1 MSSPRIVAPSPHIHA
16 GTSTRTLMWWVNL
29 ALLPLVITS
38 VAVFGLRSLV
48 VILTAV
54 AACMLT
60 EYILARFVLKKQVLV
75 EDGSAIVTG
84 ILLAAN
90 LPVTIPFYQV
100 ILGSVVAI
108 GIGKMAFG
116 GIGHN
121 PFNPALVGR
130 TFLLVSYPVEMTT
143 WSPPG
148 FRLWTTM
155 SDVVSTATPLGV
167 VAEGPATEIFSNLP
181 GYWELF
187 WGNVGGTLGGV
198 GVFAMLIGAVIL
210 LAKRI
215 IDWQTPAAF
224 LGGLILITG
233 IAWLADPGEFINP
246 LYHVL
251 AGGAMLGAVFMVT
264 DYTTSPMTMAGRMV
278 FAGGAGVLTAV
289 IRLFAALPDGV
300 AYAILVM
307 NALVPLID
315 RGFPPRRFG
324 KPWTPPEPAAAGST
338 QQERA
343 HV

>member
-1 MSSPRIVAPSPHIHA
+1 MSTQRIIAPSPHVHA

-38 VAVFGLRSLV
+38 VSVFGLRSLA
-48 VILTAV
+48 VILLAV
-54 AACMLT
+54 VSCMLT
-60 EYILARFVLKKQVLV
+60 EYIVARFILKKQVLV

-90 LPVTIPFYQV
+90 LPVTLPFYQV
-100 ILGSVVAI
+100 IIGSVVAI

-143 WSPPG
+143 WVAPG
-148 FRLWTTM
+148 FRLWTRAG
-155 SDVVSTATPLGV
+155 DVISTATPLGI
-167 VAEGPATEIFSNLP
+167 VAEGSATEVFSNLP

-198 GVFAMLIGAVIL
+198 GAFAVLIGAVIMI
-210 LAKRI
+210 AKRI

-224 LGGLILITG
+224 IGGLALVTG
-233 IAWLADPGEFINP
+233 AAWLINPYEFISP
-246 LYHVL
+246 VYHIL

-264 DYTTSPMTMAGRMV
+264 DYTTSPMTMPGRIL
-278 FAGGAGVLTAV
+278 FAGGAGVLSAV
-289 IRLFAALPDGV
+289 IRLFAALPEGV

-307 NALVPLID
+307 NAFVPLID
-315 RGFPPRRFG
+315 KAFPPKRFG
-324 KPWTPPEPAAAGST
+324 KDWTPEKGAGN
-338 QQERA
+338 E
-343 HV
+343 

>member
-1 MSSPRIVAPSPHIHA
+1 MSSPRVIAPSPHIHV

-38 VAVFGLRSLV
+38 VAVFGLRSLA
-48 VILTAV
+48 VIFIAV
-54 AACMLT
+54 SACMLT
-60 EYILARFVLKKQVLV
+60 EYVIAKFVIRKHVLV

-84 ILLAAN
+84 VLLAAN

-100 ILGSVVAI
+100 IIGSIVAI
-108 GIGKMAFG
+108 GIGKMVFG

-143 WSPPG
+143 WVAPG
-148 FRLWTTM
+148 FRLWTTTA
-155 SDVVSTATPLGV
+155 DTVSAATPLGV
-167 VAEGPATEIFSNLP
+167 VAERASAEIFNDLP

-198 GVFAMLIGAVIL
+198 GIFAVLIGAVIL

-224 LGGLILITG
+224 LGSLAAVTG
-233 IAWLADPGEFINP
+233 IAWLINPVEYVDP

-251 AGGAMLGAVFMVT
+251 AGGAGLGAIFMVT
-264 DYTTSPMTMAGRMV
+264 DYTTSPMTVRGRMI
-278 FAGGAGVLTAV
+278 FAGGAGALTAV
-289 IRLFAALPDGV
+289 IRLFASLPEGV
-300 AYAILVM
+300 AYAILLM
-307 NALVPLID
+307 NAFVPLID
-315 RGFPPRRFG
+315 
-324 KPWTPPEPAAAGST
+324 
-338 QQERA
+338 
-343 HV
+343 